1 MIPLMIGI
9 VLAFLIIAVLWYVI
23 DQAPIGEPLVKW
35 VAKVLLILMALLC
48 LYYYFPRPGP

>member
-48 LYYYFPRPGP
+48 LYSYFPRPL